1 MTKCKSCK
9 FYEVIKEFGDAFCKN
24 KKNPFER
31 ILTKKF
37 NNFGCSLGERADG
50 LKECCETCKH
60 YSNNCGTVGCSK
72 GIIHIYDDSTFD
84 VAKMRCDEHEWREA

>member
-1 MTKCKSCK
+1 MTKCKSCI

-37 NNFGCSLGERADG
+37 NNFGCIYGVCQEN
-50 LKECCETCKH
+50 EVKH
-60 YSNNCGTVGCSK
+60 DKV
-72 GIIHIYDDSTFD
+72 
-84 VAKMRCDEHEWREA
+84 